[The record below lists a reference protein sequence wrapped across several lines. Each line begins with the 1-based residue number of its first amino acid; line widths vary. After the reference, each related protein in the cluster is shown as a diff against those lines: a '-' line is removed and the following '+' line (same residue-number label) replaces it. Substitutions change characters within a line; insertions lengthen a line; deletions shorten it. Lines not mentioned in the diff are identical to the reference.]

1 MRIHVKSSWP
11 LIMAYPVKETCQQLD
26 LTYLHA
32 ALREEDNEQTLRRM
46 LTVLRANQYMTIRD
60 VLQSSWQELSALR
73 QMGVASC
80 LLLGSLL
87 ERITQQPDLLVDE
100 AVAQREQKL
109 HSIKERLREMGLVK

>member
-1 MRIHVKSSWP
+1 
-11 LIMAYPVKETCQQLD
+11 

-46 LTVLRANQYMTIRD
+46 LTILRANQYMTIRD
-60 VLQSSWQELSALR
+60 VLQSSWQELSGLR
-73 QMGVASC
+73 QMGAASC

-87 ERITQQPDLLVDE
+87 ERITLQPDLLVDE

-109 HSIKERLREMGLVK
+109 HLIKERLREMGLVK